1 MLCSGTERCFAVV
14 TREQAVRAGVK
25 RLVNSPSAAR
35 DARDLMCWVLGVD
48 AARLVMDGHEV
59 LSADEAARYEAAIV
73 RRERAEPVSKIIGI
87 RQFYGLEFAVTPD
100 VLDPR
105 PDTETMIDAVLEIA
119 QEDRPLRILD
129 LGTGSGCILLTLL
142 HHLPEAT
149 GLGVDASDKALEIAR
164 KNAQR
169 LQIEKKARFER
180 SDWFEKVDGPFD
192 LVVCNPPYI
201 AEYEADDLS
210 DDVLKWDP
218 ASALFS
224 GVDGLSAF
232 RVLSSGLSKAL
243 SETGTAF
250 FEIGSGQGEAVARLF
265 SGAGFDDLTFRRDI
279 AGIQR
284 CLIVRNARDG
294 GGD

>member
-1 MLCSGTERCFAVV
+1 M
-14 TREQAVRAGVK
+14 TREQAVRAAAK
-25 RLVNSPSAAR
+25 RLSNSPSAAR
-35 DARDLMCWVLGVD
+35 DARDLMCWVLGID
-48 AARLVMDGHEV
+48 ATRLVMDGGEA
-59 LSADEAARYEAAIV
+59 LSVDEAARYEAAIV
-73 RRERAEPVSKIIGI
+73 RREGAEPVSKIIGI

-119 QEDRPLRILD
+119 PADRPLRILD

-142 HHLPEAT
+142 AKLPHAT
-149 GLGVDASDKALEIAR
+149 GLGVDASEAALEIAR
-164 KNAQR
+164 INAER
-169 LQIEKKARFER
+169 LHLDKKARFER
-180 SDWFEKVDGPFD
+180 SDWFEKVDAPFD

-201 AEYEADDLS
+201 AEHEADDLS

-232 RVLSSGLSKAL
+232 RILSSGLSKAL

-250 FEIGSGQGEAVARLF
+250 FEIGSGQEEAVKRLF

-284 CLIVRNARDG
+284 CLIVRKARNGSADLPPRN
-294 GGD
+294 